1 MLYNVSVKPEKEF
14 RIDNRLESQNHRWE
28 RKTMKN
34 KSDKDLEKKIEQN
47 NKELF
52 VNYLVFLIKKYKD
65 KQKK

>member
-1 MLYNVSVKPEKEF
+1 
-14 RIDNRLESQNHRWE
+14 
-28 RKTMKN
+28 MKN

-47 NKELF
+47 NKEQF

>member
-1 MLYNVSVKPEKEF
+1 
-14 RIDNRLESQNHRWE
+14 
-28 RKTMKN
+28 MKN